1 MTQPSALIGAAGIA
15 PNPPL
20 VGNVSIANQSPIIQM
35 PVNTISLIEQSI
47 LTGIQVTNGTHP
59 EITQDVQ
66 LGLTFF
72 ELARQLII
80 SIRNQHQKK

>member
-1 MTQPSALIGAAGIA
+1 MTQPSALIGAATV
-15 PNPPL
+15 PQQEEKHP
-20 VGNVSIANQSPIIQM
+20 VQTQQM
-35 PVNTISLIEQSI
+35 PVNTINLIEQSI
-47 LTGIQVTNGTHP
+47 LTGIQVTQGTHP
-59 EITQDVQ
+59 EISQDIT